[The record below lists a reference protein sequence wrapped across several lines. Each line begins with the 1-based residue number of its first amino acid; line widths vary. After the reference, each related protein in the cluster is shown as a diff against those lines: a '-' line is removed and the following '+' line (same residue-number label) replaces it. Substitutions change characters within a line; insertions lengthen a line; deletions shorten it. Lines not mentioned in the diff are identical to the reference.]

1 VRAYCPSPRRRRAPA
16 ERRTRLRRTAL
27 PAALAPCLA
36 ALLSACSL
44 FAARAPA
51 PAPAPT
57 TPELPE
63 PANAQGAAIAA
74 FAASLIG
81 TRYEFGGADQGGF
94 DCSGLALYVYERVGI
109 SIPRTAAAQQR
120 AALPVPLAQLAPG
133 DLLFFRLRGHRI
145 DHVGVYAGTGRFIHA
160 PHSGVAV
167 ASADLS
173 DAYFSRHF
181 AAAGRFGGG
190 ALSSP

>member
-1 VRAYCPSPRRRRAPA
+1 MPRA
-16 ERRTRLRRTAL
+16 AL
-27 PAALAPCLA
+27 PAALALA
-36 ALLSACSL
+36 LATLLSACSL
-44 FAARAPA
+44 FGARAPA
-51 PAPAPT
+51 PVAMNPAAQ
-57 TPELPE
+57 E
-63 PANAQGAAIAA
+63 PANGQGAAIAA
-74 FAASLIG
+74 LAASLTG

-94 DCSGLALYVYERVGI
+94 DCSGLALYVYERVGV

-120 AALPVPLAQLAPG
+120 AALPVAVAQLAPG
-133 DLLFFRLRGHRI
+133 DLVFFRLRGHSV
-145 DHVGVYAGTGRFIHA
+145 DHVGVYIGAGRFIHA

-173 DAYFSRHF
+173 DAYFSKHF

>member
-1 VRAYCPSPRRRRAPA
+1 M
-16 ERRTRLRRTAL
+16 RRTAL
-27 PAALAPCLA
+27 PAALALA
-36 ALLSACSL
+36 LATLLSACSL
-44 FAARAPA
+44 FGARAPA
-51 PAPAPT
+51 PPPVALNPAAPG
-57 TPELPE
+57 
-63 PANAQGAAIAA
+63 PANGQGAAIAA
-74 FAASLIG
+74 LAASLIG

-120 AALPVPLAQLAPG
+120 AAQPVAVAQLAPG
-133 DLLFFRLRGHRI
+133 DLVFFRLRGHSV
-145 DHVGVYAGTGRFIHA
+145 DHVGVYAGAGRFIHA

-173 DAYFSRHF
+173 DAYFAQHF